1 MLRSRL
7 LILALFAA
15 YGMLF
20 FAHAELSSVLPGYVP
35 HWITLNVLALMNPIP
50 HIAVVVMDMHRSGMD
65 VLLFVVFTSNLA
77 FWLLIGYLVG
87 ALRERSRK
95 RRERRRDLP

>member
-1 MLRSRL
+1 MPRSRL

-20 FAHAELSSVLPGYVP
+20 FAYAALSSVLPGYMPDTV
-35 HWITLNVLALMNPIP
+35 TFNVLALMNPIP
-50 HIAVVVMDMHRSGMD
+50 HIVIVIMDMHRSGMD

-87 ALRERSRK
+87 ALRQRSR
-95 RRERRRDLP
+95 RRPERPRR